1 MKTTQI
7 TTYIIEV
14 ENKDNWLTQKDNDN
28 ILLSTF
34 TKKVIAE
41 NENDGDDWVE
51 ISETEKQA
59 IELEIMKI
67 KGEENEKEVNE

>member
-14 ENKDNWLTQKDNDN
+14 ENKDNWLTQKENEN

-34 TKKVIAE
+34 TKKVIVE

-51 ISETEKQA
+51 ISNEEKQA

>member
-7 TTYIIEV
+7 TTYIVEV
-14 ENKDNWLTQKDNDN
+14 ENKDNWLTQKENDN

-34 TKKVIAE
+34 TKKVIVE
-41 NENDGDDWVE
+41 NVNDGDNWLE

>member
-7 TTYIIEV
+7 TTYIVEV
-14 ENKDNWLTQKDNDN
+14 ENKDNWLTQKENDN

-34 TKKVIAE
+34 TKKVIVE
-41 NENDGDDWVE
+41 NEKDGDDWVE
-51 ISETEKQA
+51 VSDSEKQA
-59 IELEIMKI
+59 IELEILKI

>member
-14 ENKDNWLTQKDNDN
+14 ENKDNWLTQKENDN

-34 TKKVIAE
+34 TKKVIVE
-41 NENDGDDWVE
+41 NEKDGDDWVE
-51 ISETEKQA
+51 ISNEEKQA

>member
-7 TTYIIEV
+7 TTYIVEV
-14 ENKDNWLTQKDNDN
+14 ENKDNWLTQKENDN

-34 TKKVIAE
+34 TKKVIVE
-41 NENDGDDWVE
+41 NEKDGDNWVE
-51 ISETEKQA
+51 ISNEEKQA
-59 IELEIMKI
+59 IELEILKI

>member
-7 TTYIIEV
+7 TTYIVEV

-34 TKKVIAE
+34 TKKVIVE
-41 NENDGDDWVE
+41 NEKDGDDWVE
-51 ISETEKQA
+51 ISNEEKQA

>member
-7 TTYIIEV
+7 TTYIVEV

-34 TKKVIAE
+34 TKKVIVE
-41 NENDGDDWVE
+41 NENDGDNWVE

>member
-14 ENKDNWLTQKDNDN
+14 ENKDNWLTQKENDN

-34 TKKVIAE
+34 TKKVIVE
-41 NENDGDDWVE
+41 NEKDGDDWVE
-51 ISETEKQA
+51 VSDSEKQA
-59 IELEIMKI
+59 IELEILKI

>member
-14 ENKDNWLTQKDNDN
+14 ENKDNWLTQKENDN

-34 TKKVIAE
+34 TKKVIVE
-41 NENDGDDWVE
+41 NVNDGDNWLE